1 MIEFYQEYIGGCEI
15 KILDN
20 SDKHLL
26 PILPAIIFT
35 KLNKKSEKIKFIG
48 GGSFGRV
55 YKVVLSDS
63 EIIAV
68 KAYRIQ
74 GSQYKEAEQ
83 LKLLSENTSVKMP
96 KVLFTYHDDETAI
109 LAMTFVEGQNV
120 LNPIFLLKSKSQK
133 QKFADDVV
141 SGMLEWHRVT
151 NDKFG
156 FLSKPAYNSW
166 YDFYKAEMQE
176 PWLKGLEKMSDNGKF
191 SRKNLNFLKEA
202 SEIFDCVCPKDATPV
217 LIHGDLN
224 IMNIMADTKTMQ
236 VNGFIDPCGTMWAD
250 REYDL
255 FQLRNMWGDAY
266 GLYETYK
273 KKVALSDFV
282 DFRVAYYGA
291 MNEAHCRLG
300 GGLIMPLWEILCNNH
315 LDKEIKKIKE
325 KM

>member
-1 MIEFYQEYIGGCEI
+1 M

-20 SDKHLL
+20 SNKHIL
-26 PILPAIIFT
+26 PIIPELVSE
-35 KLNKKSEKIKFIG
+35 KLNKKVSDIKFIG
-48 GGSFGRV
+48 GGSYGRV
-55 YKVVLSDS
+55 YKTVLSS
-63 EIIAV
+63 GETIAV

-74 GSQYKEAEQ
+74 GSQHEEAQQ
-83 LKLLSENTSVKMP
+83 LNILSANTSVKMP
-96 KVLFTYHDDETAI
+96 KVLFTHKDEETAI

-120 LNPIFLLKSKSQK
+120 LNPLFLLKNKSQK

-141 SGMLEWHRVT
+141 SGMLEWHCVT

-156 FLSKPAYNSW
+156 ELSNPK
-166 YDFYKAEMQE
+166 YDTWLEYYKKEKQE
-176 PWLKGLEKMSDNGKF
+176 PWLAGLKELSEKGNF
-191 SRKNLNFLKEA
+191 SKKNLKLLCEA
-202 SEIFDCVCPKDATPV
+202 TEIFNNLSEENSSPV
-217 LIHGDLN
+217 LIHSDLN
-224 IMNIMADTKTMQ
+224 IMNIMADPKTL
-236 VNGFIDPCGTMWAD
+236 NLTAFIDPCACMWAE

-273 KKVALSDFV
+273 QKYKLSEYA

-300 GGLIMPLWEILCNNH
+300 GGLIMPLWEVLCNNR
-315 LDKEIKKIKE
+315 LKKEMKKLKE

>member
-1 MIEFYQEYIGGCEI
+1 M

-20 SDKHLL
+20 SDKH
-26 PILPAIIFT
+26 ILTILADIIFE
-35 KLNKKSEKIKFIG
+35 KLKKEAQKIKFIG

-55 YKVVLSDS
+55 YKTVLSDG

-68 KAYRIQ
+68 KAYRVQ
-74 GSQYKEAEQ
+74 GSQYEEAEQ
-83 LKLLSENTSVKMP
+83 INLLSSKTNVKMP
-96 KVLFTYHDDETAI
+96 EVLFTYEDENTAI
-109 LAMTFVEGQNV
+109 LAMTFVDGKNV
-120 LNPIFLLKSKSQK
+120 LNPTFLMKSKSQK

-141 SGMLEWHRVT
+141 SGMLQWHSIE

-156 FLSKPAYNSW
+156 SLSNPVYDSW
-166 YDFYKAEMQE
+166 YEYYKTENQL
-176 PWLKGLEKMSDNGKF
+176 PWLEGLKELSEKGKF
-191 SRKNLNFLKEA
+191 SKKKLKLLTTATEL
-202 SEIFDCVCPKDATPV
+202 FNKLPKEKTKPV

-224 IMNIMADTKTMQ
+224 IMNIMADQKTL
-236 VNGFIDPCGTMWAD
+236 NLTAFIDPCGSMWAD

-273 KKVALSDFV
+273 QKYELSEYA

-300 GGLIMPLWEILCNNH
+300 GGLILPLWELLWNSR
-315 LDKEIKKIKE
+315 LKKEMKKLKE